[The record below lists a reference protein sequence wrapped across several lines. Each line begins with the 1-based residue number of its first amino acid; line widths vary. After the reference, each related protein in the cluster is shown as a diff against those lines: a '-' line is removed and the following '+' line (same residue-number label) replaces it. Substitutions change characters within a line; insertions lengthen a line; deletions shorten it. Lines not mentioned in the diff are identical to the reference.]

1 MATLTADRGIGGFQ
15 MCFYTITSALLHIP
29 DQLSHVPI
37 DGLKRSRVGGGYR
50 TTSPRISRLPSGR
63 GIYQVDPRRPFAAT
77 CL

>member
-1 MATLTADRGIGGFQ
+1 MATLTADRGIRGFQ
-15 MCFYTITSALLHIP
+15 MCFHTVTSALLHIP

-37 DGLKRSRVGGGYR
+37 DGLKRSRVGGGDR